1 MTIHS
6 LYLVGSFFLVILSIV
21 STKIGKGGP
30 WGSCRSTQGRDRVSG
45 KIPPIPP
52 KNRVG
57 GGYHVGQLKKEK
69 DSLGKYPFPLEK
81 FIQANKF
88 KWYIVISII
97 GLV

>member
-6 LYLVGSFFLVILSIV
+6 LYLVGSFFLVILSID

-45 KIPPIPP
+45 KILPLPP
-52 KNRVG
+52 K
-57 GGYHVGQLKKEK
+57 KKYSYFSK
-69 DSLGKYPFPLEK
+69 QK
-81 FIQANKF
+81 ANKF